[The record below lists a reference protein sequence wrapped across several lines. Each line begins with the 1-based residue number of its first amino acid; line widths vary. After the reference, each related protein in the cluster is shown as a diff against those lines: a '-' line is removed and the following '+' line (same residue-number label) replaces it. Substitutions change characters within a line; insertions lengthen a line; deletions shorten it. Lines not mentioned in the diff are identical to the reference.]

1 MVVVRRVWDRR
12 QCPLLQPGDA
22 IVKINGADVQSLTF
36 SQVKHSHQSQK
47 PALNTYCAVTTG
59 FIFGIVLAL
68 RSRESYKNTLN
79 KEMWFFWSTEEVTL
93 RLSLHLLL
101 QVISE
106 S

>member
-47 PALNTYCAVTTG
+47 PALNTYCAVTTVG
-59 FIFGIVLAL
+59 FFFGPQVQRILQEHTKQGDVVLLVYRGGTTQPFAPPTPP
-68 RSRESYKNTLN
+68 SH
-79 KEMWFFWSTEEVTL
+79 F
-93 RLSLHLLL
+93 
-101 QVISE
+101 
-106 S
+106 